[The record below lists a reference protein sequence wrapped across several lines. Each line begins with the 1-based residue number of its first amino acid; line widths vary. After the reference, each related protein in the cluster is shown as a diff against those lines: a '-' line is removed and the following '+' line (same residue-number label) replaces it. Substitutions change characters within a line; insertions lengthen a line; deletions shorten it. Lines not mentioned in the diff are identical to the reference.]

1 MKVIQLRNFVV
12 STIALIDAHLFG
24 QLTNVCVVYMCGW
37 VESAE
42 EGEGEKECTDCN
54 YNHP

>member
-1 MKVIQLRNFVV
+1 MKVIQLGNFVV

-24 QLTNVCVVYMCGW
+24 QLTNVCVVYMCVW

-42 EGEGEKECTDCN
+42 EVSKG
-54 YNHP
+54 